1 MTDSQFRFIPLA
13 ADPSRRNSA
22 LKCLSIRVISRFR
35 IGMVQFPL
43 LAASRVALLLLA
55 ALLSGCASADPHI
68 RFLQEIPPAGLTNLV
83 AYRAD
88 TNLEIRFVSRGKDA
102 FAHATW
108 PELEPGATNYQRRF
122 AVLAFDPEPRS
133 VRRASVNKNTQ
144 VAIRGTRQWTQL
156 VQAIFSS
163 LVPSQPNHG
172 VLLPAANE
180 EIVIFRDN
188 TGKLSDVNLENKPPD
203 IILDHTYSDE
213 EFSRL
218 AIHSL
223 EAGALNLE
231 SSQWQF
237 LFVTD
242 DPPGFVFIDLRQRL
256 VVYLAYPGDPES
268 AALPATFAMRAL
280 NSLLIRSLLVT
291 AVKNPGTLLARG
303 FWQLR
308 TSGAAAIATGPD
320 SSDTPPP
327 PLSTNSGMD
336 LAAWEKDLD
345 HIVSARRYKGKLDLY
360 IDGGQFFPALIE
372 SVESATRSVDA
383 QVFIFDKDEYAV
395 KIADLLKKRSAQVR
409 VRVLMDDAGSLFAA
423 DWEQPPPST
432 AGFQRPSDIQSYL
445 TSGSKV
451 HVRASANPWLTVDH
465 RKLFV
470 IDDRQAF
477 LGGMNIGR
485 QYRYQ
490 WHDMMVGLTGPVVSR
505 LEKDYR
511 EAWAHAGILGDF
523 AYAWISLFP
532 PPASRKNAITNG
544 IDIRPLRT
552 ATFNTGIYHAQLEAI
567 NRAQSYIYIENAY
580 FDDSSILRALIQA
593 RRRGVDVRVIFPAD
607 NDSGLMQTTDQIAGN
622 ELLKNGARVYVFPG
636 MTHVKAAIYDGWAC
650 VGSANFNKMSL
661 RVGQELDVA
670 FSDPATVARLKKNLF
685 DTDFHRSRELTKP
698 IPLNWFDFF
707 LNAFAGEI

>member
-1 MTDSQFRFIPLA
+1 
-13 ADPSRRNSA
+13 
-22 LKCLSIRVISRFR
+22 
-35 IGMVQFPL
+35 
-43 LAASRVALLLLA
+43 LLLA
-55 ALLSGCASADPHI
+55 AFLSGCASADPHI
-68 RFLQEIPPAGLTNLV
+68 RYLEEIPPAGLTNLV
-83 AYRAD
+83 AYRSE

-102 FAHATW
+102 FAHANW
-108 PELEPGATNYQRRF
+108 PELESGATNYQRRF

-133 VRRASVNKNTQ
+133 VRKASVNKNNQ
-144 VAIRGTRQWTQL
+144 VAIRSARQWAQL
-156 VQAIFSS
+156 VQTVFTN
-163 LVPSQPNHG
+163 LVPPQSNHG

-180 EIVIFRDN
+180 DIVIFRDKS
-188 TGKLSDVNLENKPPD
+188 GKLSDVNLENKPPD
-203 IILDHTYSDE
+203 IILDHAYNDE

-242 DPPGFVFIDLRQRL
+242 DTPGFVFIDLRQRL

-268 AALPATFAMRAL
+268 PALPATFAMRAL

-303 FWQLR
+303 FWHFG

-320 SSDTPPP
+320 SPDTPPP
-327 PLSTNSGMD
+327 PLSTSPGMD

-345 HIVSARRYKGKLDLY
+345 HIVSARRYKGNLDLC
-360 IDGGQFFPALIE
+360 IDGGQFFPALIQ
-372 SVESATRSVDA
+372 SVESATRTVDA

-409 VRVLMDDAGSLFAA
+409 VRVLMDDAGSLFGGNWPQGA
-423 DWEQPPPST
+423 PSA

-451 HVRASANPWLTVDH
+451 HVRASANPWLTLDH

-470 IDDRQAF
+470 IDGRQAF
-477 LGGMNIGR
+477 LGGMNIGD

-490 WHDMMVGLTGPVVSR
+490 WHDLMVALTGPVVSR

-511 EAWAHAGILGDF
+511 EAWAHAGPLGDF

-532 PPASRKNAITNG
+532 PPASRKNGITNG

-552 ATFNTGIYHAQLEAI
+552 ATFKADIYHAQLEAI

-580 FDDSSILRALIQA
+580 FDDNTILRALSQA

-607 NDSGLMQTTDQIAGN
+607 NDSGLMQTSDQVAGN
-622 ELLKNGARVYVFPG
+622 ELLKNGARVYLYPG

-650 VGSANFNKMSL
+650 LGSANFNKMSL

-670 FSDPATVARLKKNLF
+670 FSDPATVARLKNDLF
-685 DTDFHRSRELTKP
+685 DTDFRRSRELTKP
-698 IPLNWFDFF
+698 VPLNWFDFF
-707 LNAFAGEI
+707 LNAFTSEI